1 MDVVMGTHAV
11 EEMLSPL
18 HSWAIQ
24 SRTGRQHGTYHPIG
38 KDNRVPFIR
47 ERPVTDSRL
56 GALRH
61 RMAPPALQS
70 LRDGGTP

>member
-18 HSWAIQ
+18 HPWAIR
-24 SRTGRQHGTYHPIG
+24 SRTGREHVTYHPIG
-38 KDNRVPFIR
+38 KDNRLPFTR

-56 GALRH
+56 GARRY
-61 RMAPPALQS
+61 RMAPPFPQP